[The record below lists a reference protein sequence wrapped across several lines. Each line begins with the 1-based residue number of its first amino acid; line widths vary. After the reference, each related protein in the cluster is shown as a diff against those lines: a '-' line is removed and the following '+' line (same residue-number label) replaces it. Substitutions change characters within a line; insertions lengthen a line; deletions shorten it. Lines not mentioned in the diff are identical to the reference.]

1 MGSSRI
7 RRARRARSTR
17 AEVEDRRTA
26 LLAIVDGGK
35 PMTVRQVFYLVAK
48 SELGYGRVQTDL
60 TILRRRGTMR
70 PEVNNL
76 SLSSLKTMLL
86 IN

>member
-1 MGSSRI
+1 
-7 RRARRARSTR
+7 
-17 AEVEDRRTA
+17 
-26 LLAIVDGGK
+26 
-35 PMTVRQVFYLVAK
+35 MTVRQVFYLVAK